1 MALSYDDTGR
11 VKYYRGETILTLS
24 MAYNNARLI
33 AKPDVFWLDTV
44 VPAEKE
50 TVKEETGADEET
62 D

>member
-1 MALSYDDTGR
+1 M
-11 VKYYRGETILTLS
+11 KYYRGETILTLS